1 MLLVVGSVALDSVET
16 PFGSRE
22 GALGG
27 SATYFA
33 AAASLL
39 APVDVGGVGGGGGG
53 GSRFPSRPAG
63 LPPGAGRGSRGAG
76 ARQGAHLPLEGALR
90 VRLERGADA
99 RYATQRIR
107 AVRAAA
113 RRAGAQGRPPLPG

>member
-1 MLLVVGSVALDSVET
+1 MVLGVGSVALDPVET

-39 APVDVGGVGGGGGG
+39 APVDVVGVVGDD
-53 GSRFPSRPAG
+53 FPLAQ
-63 LPPGAGRGSRGAG
+63 LDFLCSRG
-76 ARQGAHLPLEGALR
+76 
-90 VRLERGADA
+90 VRLDGLERVPGRTFRWKG
-99 RYATQRIR
+99 RYGYDLHAAPTLAT
-107 AVRAAA
+107 
-113 RRAGAQGRPPLPG
+113 PLNVIERV